1 MKIAKLK
8 LAIIALLFLVVGL
21 LPVAASE
28 LYQFGWI
35 GQDSDKV
42 GTWDN
47 GDPDGGLDGHFRIGL
62 DLPDPV
68 EIKSILLY
76 TSDEN
81 GIPEGGQFWDTAAT
95 RYYILG
101 VFDQGMQLSH
111 THVPSLGTFSGDVQ
125 FDLYAA
131 DSSWFIDGYSFT
143 VAVTLADGTE
153 LKRATTI
160 GESVDWPIESP
171 GKSPSADTSASSS
184 AIPSEDSQAGSG
196 RSKIES
202 ILQGDSGSPESGS
215 HKSGSYE
222 SGSTESGLSESGSYK
237 SGSSES
243 GRSESGSDE
252 PSSAPAGSST
262 AVILDSWN
270 TGAVDNGPNCSPT
283 LTLSKPHMITYIDT
297 YHWNYGQGTE
307 SGGSI
312 SLQNGDGKTFGP
324 WQVEAQSASGAANAW
339 WIAHPN
345 EVVPAGNYI
354 IIDSQPETWS
364 RNTESPCGFV
374 KVEGYPVQANPAP
387 VDEKEGPSGSK
398 GTVRAN
404 IAVDGECSN
413 PIDMLISG
421 CDAGLPGISVEL
433 AFTYIPPAYYD
444 VTPNTLK
451 ETTDENGIAYF
462 QDVPA
467 GSKFILKTAV
477 KTIEKEQEGSMPDP
491 AEDVYITFDYRCKG
505 SYPEEERKRLEQI
518 AGVGPDGRI
527 TGIVTPVCGNKGVIC
542 SPECDLYPL

>member
-8 LAIIALLFLVVGL
+8 LAIIVLSVLVTGL
-21 LPVAASE
+21 LPAAASE
-28 LYQFGWI
+28 VYQFGWI
-35 GQDSDKV
+35 GQDDDRV

-47 GDPDGGLDGHFRIGL
+47 GNPDGGLDGHFRIGL
-62 DLPDPV
+62 DLPDSV

-81 GIPEGGQFWDTAAT
+81 GNPEGGQFWDTAAT

-101 VFDQGMQLSH
+101 VFDQGMQLYH

-131 DSSWFIDGYSFT
+131 DSSWFIDGYNFA

-153 LKRATTI
+153 LKRVTAI

-171 GKSPSADTSASSS
+171 GNSPSVETSGTS
-184 AIPSEDSQAGSG
+184 AIPSEDGKSGSG
-196 RSKIES
+196 RSKIDS
-202 ILQGDSGSPESGS
+202 ILQQGDSES
-215 HKSGSYE
+215 
-222 SGSTESGLSESGSYK
+222 SESGSYK
-237 SGSSES
+237 SGSTESGSSES
-243 GRSESGSDE
+243 GPYKSGPYESGSTGSGSDDQ
-252 PSSAPAGSST
+252 SSAHAGSAG
-262 AVILDSWN
+262 AVILDSWS
-270 TGAVDNGPNCSPT
+270 TEAVDNNPNCSPT

-307 SGGSI
+307 AGGSI
-312 SLQNGDGKTFGP
+312 SLQDSNGKTFGP

-339 WIAHPN
+339 WIARPN
-345 EVVPAGNYI
+345 EIVPAGNYI

-364 RNTESPCGFV
+364 RNAKSPCGFV
-374 KVEGYPVQANPAP
+374 KIEGYPVKSTPAP
-387 VDEKEGPSGSK
+387 VDEADGGAESK
-398 GTVRAN
+398 GTVAAN
-404 IAVDGECSN
+404 IEVDGECSN
-413 PIDMLISG
+413 PIDMLTSS
-421 CDAGLPGISVEL
+421 CDKGLPGIQVEL
-433 AFTYIPPAYYD
+433 TFTYLPPAYSGD
-444 VTPNTLK
+444 ISNTLR
-451 ETTDENGIAYF
+451 ETTDENGMAYF
-462 QDVPA
+462 KDVPA

-477 KTIEKEQEGSMPDP
+477 KTMEKEQEGSMPDP

-505 SYPEEERKRLEQI
+505 SYPEEERKRLEQS
-518 AGVGPDGRI
+518 AGVGPNGQI